1 MNKSNEKWN
10 HSQSE
15 CSRLSCAGHL
25 GVYEKTEQELE
36 KTGKSCLLAGIPTGH
51 IDPKYSLD
59 SDLHFQSMSSVRIR
73 SSLKVTEL

>member
-36 KTGKSCLLAGIPTGH
+36 KSGKFYLLAGIPTRH
-51 IDPKYSLD
+51 KESKICLD
-59 SDLHFQSMSSVRIR
+59 SELHFQSICSVRILTN
-73 SSLKVTEL
+73 LKVTEL

>member
-36 KTGKSCLLAGIPTGH
+36 KPEKSYLLAGVSTGH
-51 IDPKYSLD
+51 IESKSSLD
-59 SDLHFQSMSSVRIR
+59 SELNFKSICSVRIW

>member
-36 KTGKSCLLAGIPTGH
+36 KSGKSYLLAGIPTGH
-51 IDPKYSLD
+51 IESKICLD
-59 SDLHFQSMSSVRIR
+59 SELRFRSICSMRTR